1 MLVNISI
8 NLKLPTIYVVLYNIM
23 YLTLL
28 KVFLQ
33 YMSIDKQVSLQQ
45 GVQTCDPMEEIWDSI
60 SACLWSKSSALIKCL
75 GGSLL
80 VRRGCIE
87 SGSRGGEVMRIDNIN
102 NNNWNINVITGV
114 CNCKKK
120 LYT

>member
-8 NLKLPTIYVVLYNIM
+8 NLKLTTIYVVLYNIM

-45 GVQTCDPMEEIWDSI
+45 GVQTCDPMEEI
-60 SACLWSKSSALIKCL
+60 
-75 GGSLL
+75 
-80 VRRGCIE
+80 
-87 SGSRGGEVMRIDNIN
+87 
-102 NNNWNINVITGV
+102 
-114 CNCKKK
+114 
-120 LYT
+120 